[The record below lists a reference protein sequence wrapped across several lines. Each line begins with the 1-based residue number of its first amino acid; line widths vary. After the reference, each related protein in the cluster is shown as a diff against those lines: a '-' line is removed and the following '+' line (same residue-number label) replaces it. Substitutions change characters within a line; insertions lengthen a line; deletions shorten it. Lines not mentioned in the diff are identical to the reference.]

1 MWDLFFHFFQQACI
15 KKDSYLESFFNENAT
30 TTEDAN
36 LNVVTDETEKNSDVT
51 KCSKREIVAQIL
63 KWETGFDVLAELN
76 KGIVH

>member
-1 MWDLFFHFFQQACI
+1 MQDLLFHIFQQACI

-30 TTEDAN
+30 TEDAN
-36 LNVVTDETEKNSDVT
+36 LNGVTDETEKTSDVT